1 MRRRTF
7 IQGIAASAAWPVA
20 TRAQQSS
27 MPVIGWLSGASP
39 KGYARNV
46 TAFLEGLKEGGFV
59 DGQNVT
65 IEYRWAEGQDDR
77 LPEMVADLIRH
88 QVVVIVG
95 SSTTAALAAKA
106 ATTTIPIVFTTSGDP
121 VRLGLVTSLSQP
133 GGNLTGAT
141 QLNIQVAS
149 KKLELLHE
157 LVPAAKVMA
166 LLVNPNS
173 PAAETLSREVQAAAA
188 ALALEFHVLHASAE
202 SDFDKVFANLVQLS
216 VGGLVIGGAD
226 PFFSSRMEQLAAL
239 TVRHAVPAIY
249 QDREFVTAGGLAS
262 YGGSS
267 TVSYHLAGV
276 YCGRILKGEKPV
288 NLPVQQST
296 KVELFINLK
305 TAKALGLTIPQSLLV
320 AADELIE

>member
-1 MRRRTF
+1 
-7 IQGIAASAAWPVA
+7 
-20 TRAQQSS
+20 
-27 MPVIGWLSGASP
+27 
-39 KGYARNV
+39 
-46 TAFLEGLKEGGFV
+46 
-59 DGQNVT
+59 
-65 IEYRWAEGQDDR
+65 
-77 LPEMVADLIRH
+77 
-88 QVVVIVG
+88 
-95 SSTTAALAAKA
+95 LAAKA